1 MAWDFS
7 TDPEYQRKLDWA
19 RDFVRTQKDRP
30 LAGVRV
36 VLTHK
41 LCRLAYHIHCDTA
54 GVLVTVRGEVE

>member
-30 LAGVRV
+30 LAGARA

-41 LCRLAYHIHCDTA
+41 LCRWHAMFT
-54 GVLVTVRGEVE
+54 VTPPVFLSQ